1 MSVPVIAF
9 FNNKGG
15 VGKTTLVYHLSW
27 AFADLD
33 QNVLA
38 VDLDP
43 QANLTSS
50 FLDEDRLEELW
61 PDGPHEKTVYGC
73 VEPLVRGIGDIL
85 DEPYII
91 DIDQRLHLLPG
102 DLDLARF
109 EDELSRQWPLCL
121 DKDERAFRVIS
132 AFWRMMQ
139 NAAQATGT
147 ELILVD
153 LGPNLGAINRSVLV
167 SSDFLVVPLT
177 PDLFSLQGL
186 RNIGPTVREWRKEWE
201 ERRNRNPVKELKL
214 PFGGIIPLGYVVMQH
229 AVRADR
235 PVKAY
240 ERWVSRIPEIY
251 TEEVLGKELSG
262 LDAIFKDDSNRLGLI
277 KHYRSLM
284 PMSMEAH
291 KPMFHLQ
298 PADGAIGS
306 HYHAV
311 QEAGKNFTQL
321 AEEIEKRY
329 KEMLWSLKERK
340 NRNK

>member
-85 DEPYII
+85 EKPYIV

-186 RNIGPTVREWRKEWE
+186 RNIGPTVRKWRKEWE
-201 ERRNRNPVKELKL
+201 ARRNQNPVKDLKL
-214 PFGGIIPLGYVVMQH
+214 PLGGIEPLGYVVMQH
-229 AVRADR
+229 AVRVDR

-240 ERWVSRIPEIY
+240 ERWISRIPSIY
-251 TEEVLGKELSG
+251 AKEVLGKRLNRIEVILQ
-262 LDAIFKDDSNRLGLI
+262 FDSNLLGLV
-277 KHYRSLM
+277 KHYRSLI

-291 KPMFHLQ
+291 KPMFHLL

-306 HYHAV
+306 HYHTV
-311 QEAGKNFTQL
+311 QEAGNNFKQLANKIEKEYKSKKNFQ
-321 AEEIEKRY
+321 R
-329 KEMLWSLKERK
+329 LK
-340 NRNK
+340 NTDN

>member
-27 AFADLD
+27 AFADLGR
-33 QNVLA
+33 NVLVA
-38 VDLDP
+38 DLDP
-43 QANLTSS
+43 QANLTKF
-50 FLDEDRLEELW
+50 FLDEDSLEELW
-61 PDGPHEKTVYGC
+61 PDGPREKTLYGC
-73 VEPLVRGIGDIL
+73 VEPLIRGIGDIP
-85 DEPYII
+85 DEPYTI
-91 DIDQRLHLLPG
+91 DIDQQLHLLPG
-102 DLDLARF
+102 DLDLSRF
-109 EDELSRQWPLCL
+109 EEELSRQWPLCL
-121 DKDERAFRVIS
+121 DKDERAFLIIS
-132 AFWRMMQ
+132 AFWRIMQ
-139 NAAQATGT
+139 FAAKKTCV
-147 ELILVD
+147 EIILID
-153 LGPNLGAINRSVLV
+153 MGPNLGAINRSALISV
-167 SSDFLVVPLT
+167 DFLVVPII
-177 PDLFSLQGL
+177 PDRFCLHDLK
-186 RNIGPTVREWRKEWE
+186 NIGATVRRWRDEWE
-201 ERRNRNPVKELKL
+201 EHRKRNPKGEPIL
-214 PFGGIIPLGYVVMQH
+214 PKGRINPLGYVVMQH